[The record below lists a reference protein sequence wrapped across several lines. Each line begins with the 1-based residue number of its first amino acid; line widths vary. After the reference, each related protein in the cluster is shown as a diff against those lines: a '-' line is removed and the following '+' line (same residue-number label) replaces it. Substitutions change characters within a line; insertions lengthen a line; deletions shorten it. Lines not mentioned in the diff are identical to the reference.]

1 MKKFSILRSSLLLAL
16 LFAACAKP
24 MEEPILGPEEI
35 NDGSVR
41 FTPKADYSYMWHQG
55 QFPQDDVTKTEYS
68 GDYDAT
74 LATGTRV
81 YERINWVSGDVV
93 TISLTTRTAGASSF
107 GTSATSVVDYD
118 IITPGTVSS
127 GNKVHLVTVN
137 PSSGQEKLKWQD
149 GDYDYLFQGIYPAYT
164 SSWVS
169 TLKTE
174 ADKFK
179 TNSWLVN
186 NAGSGDGTRNTWKT
200 HVEQTRSS
208 NGKVAFVIPHT
219 QNGSSSQTTGSDSQG
234 SFTRVAA
241 DMRFAAM
248 AAVTQVPK
256 ANVGSGAVSLAFRP
270 LFNAYEFHIAPVND
284 EASLKNKKLLQA
296 RLYVDD
302 DHSASLT
309 GMWVE
314 NVTVPQSG
322 SPREAIKDPSL
333 SGATC
338 YAHANGL
345 MDTSNQEDLCSKEA
359 VLTLNNVPFNQ
370 QIRLTFLSVP
380 VEVSGL
386 WLELRFEGN
395 ITRKFPLRTQD
406 GNFITVS
413 PGHKLLVSN
422 LDVPGWEYVLTAP
435 EEVYLEAGAGRG
447 RLTGHELYPYIQSYK
462 KSLVDQNITAP
473 VEIQNVEFLDKDG
486 NVCST
491 DPSWLNGFYTKES
504 NPETSG
510 SAAYIPIQ
518 DQWFGNGKKID
529 NAAHPIV
536 FNYPSGQN
544 TYTFYLDWA
553 AVNPEYGI
561 MDETPITSIPNY
573 NSELGTSANPY
584 NLYANPT
591 PGTGLGAK
599 ESANCYVV
607 NQPGWYMFPMV
618 YGNAYKDDLVNT
630 TSYNPSSAG
639 LSGQGGDAPF
649 LGNFI
654 NMDHKPISD
663 IWIRT
668 DVQSAKGNAQEW
680 KPLILWQDAF
690 PDYYIVN
697 ENDVQI
703 IDYGGAKWVKFRIK
717 PYDSETSTGFRPGN
731 VVIAVAA
738 KYGGQYTIAWSWHIW
753 ITGESLSTVNVAQ
766 HANKNGQVNQ
776 LMNMNLGW
784 TPFFSYGTKPV
795 FDYIRITQRDSKKT
809 AATKLIRVK
818 DNQHFESNLTSKME
832 GYSNTFYQWGRK
844 DPFLPQS
851 GRVASGNVHW
861 DASQQKMV
869 STVGPGSRVV
879 MNSRKNYYTGTPD
892 GHQWPVFQ
900 VEGGVYSI
908 RLPKG
913 PMEPQ
918 LSTSGNPVAMTEAN
932 YNSWLGEMIKYPT
945 QIFYDNCGKS
955 LIYYYPEYV
964 NLWNARQNDYSTSTS
979 VVKTIYDPCP
989 PGFCVPHYDAFS
1001 NFTSDGLPVEYTANS
1016 SGYSQVSSNEYTGS
1030 EQAYPGQD
1038 QTGGRT
1044 FPGGLYLPASGKR
1057 AYVDGSPQNHSKV
1070 GYYWSSSPNSN
1081 VNSAPRK
1088 SVTAKRFMF
1097 VMPGQ
1102 VNWLDEIN
1110 VGYDNRTRVV
1120 SIRPMVIPAMNA
1132 NDQDYY
1138 TDGQKIVD
1146 GGGGVWE

>member
-1 MKKFSILRSSLLLAL
+1 MKKFSILRGSLLLAL

-24 MEEPILGPEEI
+24 MEEPILGREEI

-55 QFPQDDVTKTEYS
+55 QFPQDGVTKTEYS

-74 LATGTRV
+74 LVTGTRV
-81 YERINWVSGDVV
+81 YERINWISGDVV

-107 GTSATSVVDYD
+107 GTAATSVVDYD
-118 IITPGTVSS
+118 ITPGAVSS
-127 GNKVHLVTVN
+127 GNKVHPATVN

-149 GDYDYLFQGIYPAYT
+149 GSFDYLFQGVYPAYT

-200 HVEQTRSS
+200 HVDQTRSS

-284 EASLKNKKLLQA
+284 AASLSGKKLLQA
-296 RLYVDD
+296 RLYVDG

-322 SPREAIKDPSL
+322 SPSEAIKDPSL
-333 SGATC
+333 SGASC
-338 YAHANGL
+338 YAHANAF
-345 MDTSNQEDLCSKEA
+345 MDSSNREDLCSKEA
-359 VLTLNNVPFNQ
+359 VLTLNNVTFNQ

-380 VEVSGL
+380 AEVSGL

-422 LDVPGWEYVLTAP
+422 LDVPGWEYVLEAP
-435 EEVYLEAGAGRG
+435 EEVYLEAGAGNG
-447 RLTGHELYPYIQSYK
+447 WLDGSTHYPYIQSYK
-462 KSLVDQNITAP
+462 RSLVNQNVTAP
-473 VEIQNVEFLDKDG
+473 VDIQYVEFLDKDG
-486 NVCST
+486 NVCSA
-491 DPSWLNGFYTKES
+491 DPSWLNGFYTRES
-504 NPETSG
+504 NPRTSG
-510 SAAYIPIQ
+510 SASYIPIQ
-518 DQWFGNGKKID
+518 DQWFGNVNKID
-529 NAAHPIV
+529 NEAHPIV
-536 FNYPSGQN
+536 FNYPVGANS
-544 TYTFYLDWA
+544 YSFYLDWA

-573 NSELGTSANPY
+573 NVELGSESNPY
-584 NLYANPT
+584 DLFVNPT
-591 PGTGLGAK
+591 PGTGLGAN

-607 NQPGWYMFPMV
+607 NQPGWYAFPMV
-618 YGNAYKDDLVNT
+618 YGNSFIGSIGGGSGNT
-630 TSYNPSSAG
+630 SSYTPGNGVA
-639 LSGQGGDAPF
+639 QANAPY
-649 LGNFI
+649 LGTFI
-654 NMDHKPISD
+654 NAAGKPISNP
-663 IWIRT
+663 WIRP
-668 DVQSAKGNAQEW
+668 DLMDGSGVSVDNDEW
-680 KPLILWQDAF
+680 KPIIVWQDAF
-690 PDYYIVN
+690 PDYYIVD
-697 ENDVQI
+697 EQDVQI
-703 IDYGGAKWVKFRIK
+703 FMKNGARWIRFRIK
-717 PYDSETSTGFRPGN
+717 PYNSASSTGFRPGN
-731 VVIAVAA
+731 VVIGLTCKV
-738 KYGGQYTIAWSWHIW
+738 GGQYVMAWSWHIW
-753 ITGESLSTVNVAQ
+753 ITGENLSTLSIAQ
-766 HANKNGQVNQ
+766 RSGETNQ
-776 LMNMNLGW
+776 FMPVNLGW
-784 TPFFSYGTKPV
+784 TPPFSYGTKPI
-795 FDYIRITQRDSKKT
+795 FDYIRITQCDSRKT

-818 DNQHFESNLTSKME
+818 DNQYFESNLTSKME

-851 GRVASGNVHW
+851 GRVAKNAQWST
-861 DASQQKMV
+861 SEQKMV
-869 STVGPGSRVV
+869 AEVGPGSRVV
-879 MNSRKNYYTGTPD
+879 MNSRKNYYTGTP
-892 GHQWPVFQ
+892 GYHQWPVFQ
-900 VEGGVYSI
+900 DDGGAYSI

-913 PMEPQ
+913 PMAPE
-918 LSTSGNPVAMTEAN
+918 LSVSGNPVAMTEAN

-964 NLWNARQNDYSTSTS
+964 NLWNTRQNDYSTSTP

-1001 NFTSDGLPVEYTANS
+1001 NFTTDGLPVQYSQAST
-1016 SGYSQVSSNEYTGS
+1016 GYSKVSSNNYTGT

-1088 SVTAKRFMF
+1088 SVSARRFMF
-1097 VMPGQ
+1097 VMNGQ
-1102 VNWLDEIN
+1102 TNWLDEVN
-1110 VGYDNRTRVV
+1110 LGYDNRTRVI
-1120 SIRPMVIPAMNA
+1120 SIRPMVIPTSSGYGADNPGIDIDHW
-1132 NDQDYY
+1132 NG
-1138 TDGQKIVD
+1138 T
-1146 GGGGVWE
+1146 GGFIW